1 LINPKRIWWN
11 CVAGS
16 LRVVFTKKFE
26 DFFAGQAKLLP
37 FTVVPVVTTSLTN
50 VALHTLSNLLFI
62 NLLCLDATSDAA
74 VFVVDS
80 TVDAFPFV
88 EHLPAGST
96 LS

>member
-1 LINPKRIWWN
+1 VWLE
-11 CVAGS
+11 AFGLFS
-16 LRVVFTKKFE
+16 LKNLKI
-26 DFFAGQAKLLP
+26 FFAGQAKLLP
-37 FTVVPVVTTSLTN
+37 FTVVPVVTTSSTN

-80 TVDAFPFV
+80 TVDAFPLV

-96 LS
+96 LVS